1 MTTYI
6 ATANYQ
12 GEPDAPYLYEA
23 PTQTWKD
30 KLHIDSVGRTDSGQ
44 FTVTF
49 AWPHPDY
56 PQTYRADGTP
66 YKRTLCFNVVKVSK
80 SQYER
85 FRDAML
91 NEVLS

>member
-23 PTQTWKD
+23 PTNDWKN
-30 KLHIDSVGRTDSGQ
+30 KLHIDSVAQTDSGE
-44 FTVTF
+44 FSVTF

-56 PQTYRADGTP
+56 PQTYKADGTP
-66 YKRTLCFNVVKVSK
+66 YQRTMKYNTIKMSK
-80 SQYER
+80 AQYELC
-85 FRDAML
+85 RDAML
-91 NEVLS
+91 LDQS